1 MQLRRILVAIS
12 VASSCGA
19 LSLSAVAP
27 RASASSNQVS
37 ILQDDNQLQSNPGG
51 TLANLRL
58 LGAQVVKVTV
68 SWDAIAP
75 NPNSRRQPRGF
86 HPANAA
92 AYPPANW
99 AIYDEIDRD
108 AHADG
113 MQVYLDLDGGGP
125 RWAEGPGQPR
135 RPSSHARMG
144 AIPKRVRSVCACGRS
159 AVRREVYAGRRLD
172 PPPPRELLVGM
183 ERAQPRRFP
192 LSTRGAW
199 RSLGREQRSPVPQPV
214 GGRLGWPEADR
225 TRRGHVPYRGASATR
240 KQALGRVPG
249 DEATCVSASTVLRR
263 LDLSRATGRGRVD
276 SRVPDDRRGI
286 ETLPRPEPC
295 SVPRVRGG
303 RSHVDALV
311 SPEPGGAAR
320 SELLLLSGG
329 RTACERAR
337 SRPADIRIEDPAP
350 GI

>member
-12 VASSCGA
+12 VASSCAA

-27 RASASSNQVS
+27 RASASSNQIS

-113 MQVYLDLDGGGP
+113 MQVYLDLAGGGP

-135 RPSSHARMG
+135 RPSSHAGWEPSPSAFEAFAHAVG
-144 AIPKRVRSVCACGRS
+144 ARYDGRYTP
-159 AVRREVYAGRRLD
+159 A
-172 PPPPRELLVGM
+172 
-183 ERAQPRRFP
+183 
-192 LSTRGAW
+192 
-199 RSLGREQRSPVPQPV
+199 
-214 GGRLGWPEADR
+214 
-225 TRRGHVPYRGASATR
+225 GASTPLPR
-240 KQALGRVPG
+240 VNFWSVWSEPNLGAFLSPQGVPG
-249 DEATCVSASTVLRR
+249 DLSAENSSHLYRNLLEAAWAGLKQTGHGEDTFLIGELAPRGSKHWGVFQGMKPLVFLRALYCVDSTYRELRGAAASIRGCPTTAAGSKRF
-263 LDLSRATGRGRVD
+263 RAQNPALFHASGVADHMWMRWYPRTGR
-276 SRVPDDRRGI
+276 
-286 ETLPRPEPC
+286 
-295 SVPRVRGG
+295 
-303 RSHVDALV
+303 RSAI
-311 SPEPGGAAR
+311 
-320 SELLLLSGG
+320 
-329 RTACERAR
+329 RTT
-337 SRPADIRIEDPAP
+337 PP
-350 GI
+350 

>member
-1 MQLRRILVAIS
+1 MELVEAGAVADLLECRLVARAVKAEHPGSWGTATSFGVKCAGSEMQLRRILVAIS
-12 VASSCGA
+12 VASSCAA

-27 RASASSNQVS
+27 RASASSNQIS

-113 MQVYLDLDGGGP
+113 MQVYLDLAGGGP

-135 RPSSHARMG
+135 RPSFTCRMG

-159 AVRREVYAGRRLD
+159 AVRREVYTGRRLD

-183 ERAQPRRFP
+183 ERAQPGRFP

-199 RSLGREQRSPVPQPV
+199 RSLGREQQSPLPQPV
-214 GGRLGWPEADR
+214 GGRLG
-225 TRRGHVPYRGASATR
+225 
-240 KQALGRVPG
+240 
-249 DEATCVSASTVLRR
+249 
-263 LDLSRATGRGRVD
+263 
-276 SRVPDDRRGI
+276 
-286 ETLPRPEPC
+286 RP
-295 SVPRVRGG
+295 
-303 RSHVDALV
+303 
-311 SPEPGGAAR
+311 
-320 SELLLLSGG
+320 
-329 RTACERAR
+329 R
-337 SRPADIRIEDPAP
+337 SRPDTARTTFLIGELAP
-350 GI
+350 RGSKHWGVFQRG